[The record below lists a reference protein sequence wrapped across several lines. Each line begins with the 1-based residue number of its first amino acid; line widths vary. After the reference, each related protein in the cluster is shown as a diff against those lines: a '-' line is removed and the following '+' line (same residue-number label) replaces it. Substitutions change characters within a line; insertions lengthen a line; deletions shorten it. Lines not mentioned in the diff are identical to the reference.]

1 MNNQFFS
8 QVEEVLA
15 TERLDGFRQDKAA
28 PLITLARYLWNMA
41 LCESLY
47 SPLQMA
53 EIALRNKVHA
63 HMSDRFSA
71 DDWYTTAGALLPWQ
85 GQMVDEAE
93 RKLKDNGNTV
103 APGRMVA
110 ELHFGFWTGFFN
122 KLHAQTG
129 VGYFVTKNVFTY
141 APKTERD
148 MSRLDTR
155 WNRIRTLRNR
165 VFHHERI
172 IHWKDLADQHA
183 DIIETIGWISP
194 ELREMAA
201 ALDRFTT
208 IHSAGIDPWKKKIQ
222 QHWPKNEG
230 E

>member
-1 MNNQFFS
+1 MNNQFFR
-8 QVEEVLA
+8 QVETVLA
-15 TERLDGFRQDKAA
+15 TERLDGFRQDEAS

-63 HMSDRFSA
+63 QLSDRFTA
-71 DDWYTTAGALLPWQ
+71 ADWYLTPDVLLVWQ
-85 GQMVDEAE
+85 KRMVVEAK
-93 RKLKDNGNTV
+93 RKLKDNGNPV
-103 APGRMVA
+103 VPAHMVA

-129 VGYFVTKNVFTY
+129 IGYFITKNVFTY

-148 MSRLDTR
+148 MSRLDSR
-155 WNRIRTLRNR
+155 WSRIRTLRNR

-172 IHWKDLADQHA
+172 IHWKDLAAQHA

-194 ELREMAA
+194 ELREMAE
-201 ALDRFTT
+201 ALDRFTM
-208 IHSAGIDPWKKKIQ
+208 IHSAGIEPWKEKIR
-222 QHWPKNEG
+222 QHWPKEKS